1 MAQKIQV
8 RVKTNCSEQKIEN
21 FGERHYLVYLKS
33 SPEDNKANIELLNM
47 MSKMWFKLLPQDAV
61 HFGAS
66 RKPHTNKKV
75 FLMSKVLGV
84 PALKIKIVSGLTSRD
99 KTLEIVY

>member
-1 MAQKIQV
+1 MKIQV

-47 MSKMWFKLLPQDAV
+47 MSK
-61 HFGAS
+61 
-66 RKPHTNKKV
+66 
-75 FLMSKVLGV
+75 VLGV